1 MMHMIQYDS
10 LCLAVQLVFTIERDI
25 LPGPFINFY
34 GSGVHTRGI
43 PHYTVLYWSHGR
55 ATRNYEN
62 QLTGRR
68 LSLIYDLISTLQ
80 FYKLYTFVINI
91 WMLQHKMTFDFKSI
105 IALRGKSTKC

>member
-43 PHYTVLYWSHGR
+43 PHYTVLYF
-55 ATRNYEN
+55 
-62 QLTGRR
+62 TGAMDELHEIMRT
-68 LSLIYDLISTLQ
+68 S
-80 FYKLYTFVINI
+80 
-91 WMLQHKMTFDFKSI
+91 
-105 IALRGKSTKC
+105 